1 MIRRD
6 GKPVWMGSSK
16 AFSLT
21 VQRKKAA
28 KLVWTQAWRRLH
40 KKGITETTTK
50 KRTRRTGKVQR
61 AVVGATLEDI
71 KKKAAQ
77 KSALRTQAKEAAIKE
92 LKDRK
97 EANKAKSK
105 GKGGKVGGPSN
116 FTKLPKHVGGSR
128 GKRAGTQ
135 R

>member
-6 GKPVWMGSSK
+6 GKPIWLGSSK
-16 AFSLT
+16 THSLT
-21 VQRKKAA
+21 LQRKKAA

-40 KKGITETTTK
+40 KKGLTETTTK

-61 AVVGATLEDI
+61 AVVGASLEDI
-71 KKKAAQ
+71 KKRAAQ
-77 KSALRTQAKEAAIKE
+77 KSELRTQAREAALKE

-97 EANKAKSK
+97 AANKAKSGK
-105 GKGGKVGGPSN
+105 KSGKPASHSYQKVPKHMGGKGN
-116 FTKLPKHVGGSR
+116 R
-128 GKRAGTQ
+128 GGTQ